1 MLTSKERAELR
12 AQANTLEPIVIVGKG
27 GITENLIVQTS
38 DALNARELIK
48 CRVLETA
55 LMSAREACDALCEAT
70 GAEGI
75 QVVGSKFVLYRKS
88 EKQPKPN
95 PPKKK
100 TVNPVKRG
108 VSSAERR
115 LARNGRK
122 EMRILSRLRFR
133 HRLNGKKLRN
143 GIKPRK
149 NFNFGG

>member
-12 AQANTLEPIVIVGKG
+12 AQANTLEPIVNVGKG
-27 GITENLIVQTS
+27 GNTENLIVQTS

-70 GAEGI
+70 GAEGV

-88 EKQPKPN
+88 KKQPKPN

-108 VSSAERR
+108 VQQRRKKARAEREKKDAYFKQAAIQASIER
-115 LARNGRK
+115 QKAKKRNQT
-122 EMRILSRLRFR
+122 EEEF
-133 HRLNGKKLRN
+133 
-143 GIKPRK
+143 
-149 NFNFGG
+149 

>member
-70 GAEGI
+70 GAEGV

-108 VSSAERR
+108 VQQRRKKARAERER
-115 LARNGRK
+115 RDAYFKQAAIQASIERQKAKKRNQT
-122 EMRILSRLRFR
+122 EEEF
-133 HRLNGKKLRN
+133 
-143 GIKPRK
+143 
-149 NFNFGG
+149 